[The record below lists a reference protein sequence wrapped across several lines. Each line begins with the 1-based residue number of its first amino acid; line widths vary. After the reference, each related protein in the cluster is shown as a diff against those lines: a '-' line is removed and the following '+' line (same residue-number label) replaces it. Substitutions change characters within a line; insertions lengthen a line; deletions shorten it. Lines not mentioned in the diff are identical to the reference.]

1 MPLLS
6 DETALVVTVNVAL
19 VAPAGITTVAGVLAP
34 TVVVT
39 SETVAPEAGA
49 EPVSAT
55 LPLAV

>member
-19 VAPAGITTVAGVLAP
+19 VAPAGMTTVAGVLAP
-34 TVVVT
+34 AVVVA